1 MGNKRKD
8 EELADRLLDF
18 AVRIIKLV
26 KRLPNNKIRYPRKRP
41 ITSMWNFT
49 GGKL

>member
-1 MGNKRKD
+1 MGTKRKD

-26 KRLPNNKIRYPRKRP
+26 KG
-41 ITSMWNFT
+41 SMIND
-49 GGKL
+49 K